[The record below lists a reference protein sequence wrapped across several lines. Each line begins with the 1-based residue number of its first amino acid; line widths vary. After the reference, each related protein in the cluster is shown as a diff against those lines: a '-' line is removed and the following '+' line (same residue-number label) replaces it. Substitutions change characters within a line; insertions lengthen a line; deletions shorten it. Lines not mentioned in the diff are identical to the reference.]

1 MPFATRPE
9 EVAPDETVL
18 SLIRDLAA
26 EPRNTVAL
34 VSGRDRHTLE
44 RWLGDL
50 PVALVAEH
58 GVWVRERDGEG
69 MTIEPMT
76 DAWKPRVR
84 QVLEIF
90 VDRTP
95 GSFIEEKDFSL
106 VWHHRAVQ
114 PNLAETRRAE
124 LRQALGGMLPSM
136 GLAAMEGDRVVEVK
150 RAEVNKG
157 RAVHRWVSGEDV
169 GFVFAVGD
177 DRTDEDVF
185 ETAPEGAWTVK
196 VGLNNTSARFSV
208 PDVWAVRALLYRMTQ
223 EDS

>member
-1 MPFATRPE
+1 
-9 EVAPDETVL
+9 
-18 SLIRDLAA
+18 
-26 EPRNTVAL
+26 
-34 VSGRDRHTLE
+34 
-44 RWLGDL
+44 
-50 PVALVAEH
+50 
-58 GVWVRERDGEG
+58 
-69 MTIEPMT
+69 
-76 DAWKPRVR
+76 
-84 QVLEIF
+84 
-90 VDRTP
+90 
-95 GSFIEEKDFSL
+95 
-106 VWHHRAVQ
+106 VQ